1 MLAYNHTLAQLGTQL
16 SKLNS
21 IIQQPTF
28 ISADIFHARSQAV
41 MPKASPAAISLGG
54 GLVVGGILDSIGI
67 NDNKILSWIPNDI
80 TSPSR
85 LWYMVKKPRESI
97 FMRIV
102 GFVWN
107 YPCRISCNKGES
119 AGIIW
124 MVKDV
129 DVWDDERVQPIRLDA
144 DASNG
149 SLEEVEKAL
158 DVSLIQIDN

>member
-1 MLAYNHTLAQLGTQL
+1 M
-16 SKLNS
+16 SK
-21 IIQQPTF
+21 
-28 ISADIFHARSQAV
+28 
-41 MPKASPAAISLGG
+41 SLLEEIYIGF
-54 GLVVGGILDSIGI
+54 GLIAGGILDSIGI
-67 NDNKILSWIPNDI
+67 NDNKIISGIPNDI

-124 MVKDV
+124 MVKDI

-144 DASNG
+144 DASNR
-149 SLEEVEKAL
+149 SLE
-158 DVSLIQIDN
+158 